1 MNAEAFWNT
10 GVRKSEIRP
19 VALPPRGPAEVTV
32 RSLYSAISRG
42 TESLVF
48 NGTVPVSEYQRM
60 RAPFQEG
67 DFPFPVKYGYINVGV
82 VEEGPEALL
91 GQSVFCLYPHQ
102 TRFNVPADAVTPIP
116 AQIPATRA
124 VLCANLETA
133 INALWD
139 AQPNIGD
146 RITVVG
152 GGVVGCLVAW
162 LAARIPGCEVE
173 LVDINA
179 RRRSIAD
186 RLGADFRL
194 PKDAS
199 NERDLVIHASASE
212 QGLRTAL
219 ELAGFEATVLE
230 LSWYGD
236 KAVSV
241 PLGQAFHSRRLQ
253 LRSSQVGQIAPA
265 QRSRWDYR
273 RRLALAMKLLE
284 DETLD
289 CLISGES
296 DFVTLPETLARLTLD
311 GNDVLCHRIR
321 YHQMKSTNG
330 TSRV

>member
-1 MNAEAFWNT
+1 M
-10 GVRKSEIRP
+10 
-19 VALPPRGPAEVTV
+19 
-32 RSLYSAISRG
+32 
-42 TESLVF
+42 
-48 NGTVPVSEYQRM
+48 
-60 RAPFQEG
+60 
-67 DFPFPVKYGYINVGV
+67 
-82 VEEGPEALL
+82 L

-116 AQIPATRA
+116 VQIPAKRA

-139 AQPNIGD
+139 AQSNIGD

-162 LAARIPGCEVE
+162 LAAKIPGCEVE

-253 LRSSQVGQIAPA
+253 LRSSQVGRIAPA

-296 DFVTLPETLARLTLD
+296 DFSDSA
-311 GNDVLCHRIR
+311 
-321 YHQMKSTNG
+321 
-330 TSRV
+330 

>member
-1 MNAEAFWNT
+1 MNAAAFWNT
-10 GVRKSEIRP
+10 GVREAEIRP
-19 VALPPRGPAEVTV
+19 VVLAARGPAEVTV

-48 NGTVPVSEYQRM
+48 NGTVPSSEYQRM

-82 VEEGPEALL
+82 VEQGPAPLL
-91 GQSVFCLYPHQ
+91 GQSVFCLFPHQ

-116 AQIPATRA
+116 PQIPAARA

-139 AQPNIGD
+139 AQPGIGD

-162 LAARIPGCEVE
+162 LAARMPGCEVE

-179 RRRSIAD
+179 RRRAEAEK
-186 RLGADFRL
+186 LGASFRL
-194 PKDAS
+194 PHEAS
-199 NERDLVIHASASE
+199 DERDLVIHASASE
-212 QGLRTAL
+212 QGLQSAL
-219 ELAGFEATVLE
+219 QLAGFEATVLE

-236 KAVSV
+236 KCVSV

-265 QRSRWDYR
+265 QRARWDYR

-296 DFVTLPETLARLTLD
+296 DFQSLPQTLARLSRVGED
-311 GNDVLCHRIR
+311 ALCHRIR
-321 YHQMKSTNG
+321 YDQT
-330 TSRV
+330 

>member
-1 MNAEAFWNT
+1 M
-10 GVRKSEIRP
+10 
-19 VALPPRGPAEVTV
+19 
-32 RSLYSAISRG
+32 
-42 TESLVF
+42 F
-48 NGTVPVSEYQRM
+48 NGTVPASEYLRM

-82 VEEGPEALL
+82 VEAGPEHLL
-91 GQSVFCLYPHQ
+91 GQCVFCLYPHQ
-102 TRFNVPADAVTPIP
+102 TRYSVPADAVTPIP
-116 AQIPATRA
+116 AQIPASRA

-146 RITVVG
+146 RISVVG

-162 LAARIPGCEVE
+162 LAAKIPGCEVE
-173 LVDINA
+173 LVDINSG
-179 RRRSIAD
+179 RDELAD
-186 RLGADFRL
+186 RLGAHFKL
-194 PKDAS
+194 PTDAS
-199 NERDLVIHASASE
+199 DERDLVIHASATE
-212 QGLRTAL
+212 QGLQTAL
-219 ELAGFEATVLE
+219 KLAGFEATVLE

-236 KAVSV
+236 TAVSV

-284 DETLD
+284 DETLE

-296 DFVTLPETLARLTLD
+296 DFQNLPETMARLTSA
-311 GNDVLCHRIR
+311 GKNVLCHRIR
-321 YHQMKSTNG
+321 YHPS
-330 TSRV
+330 

>member
-10 GVRKSEIRP
+10 GVREGEIRS
-19 VALPPRGPAEVTV
+19 VALAPRGPAEVTV

-48 NGTVPVSEYQRM
+48 NGTVPASEFQRM

-67 DFPFPVKYGYINVGV
+67 DFPFPVKYGYNNVGV

-102 TRFNVPADAVTPIP
+102 TRFNVPAEAVTPIP
-116 AQIPATRA
+116 AQVPVERA

-139 AQPNIGD
+139 AQANIGD

-152 GGVVGCLVAW
+152 GGVVGCLVAR
-162 LAARIPGCEVE
+162 LAAKIPGCEVE
-173 LVDINA
+173 LVDINVG
-179 RRRSIAD
+179 RSFVAD

-194 PKDAS
+194 PSDAS
-199 NERDLVIHASASE
+199 RERDLVIHASASE

-230 LSWYGD
+230 LSWFGD

-253 LRSSQVGQIAPA
+253 LRSSQVGHIAPA

-284 DETLD
+284 DESLD
-289 CLISGES
+289 YLINGES
-296 DFVTLPETLARLTLD
+296 DFATLPETLGQLTLD

-321 YHQMKSTNG
+321 YH
-330 TSRV
+330 

>member
-1 MNAEAFWNT
+1 MHAEAFWNT
-10 GVRKSEIRP
+10 GVREGEIRA
-19 VALPPRGPAEVTV
+19 VALPPRGPGEVTV

-48 NGTVPVSEYQRM
+48 NGRVPASEFQRM

-82 VEEGPEALL
+82 IEQGPEPLM
-91 GQSVFCLYPHQ
+91 GQRVFCLFPHQ
-102 TRFNVPADAVTPIP
+102 TRFNVPLDAVTLIP
-116 AQIPATRA
+116 ARLPAERA

-139 AQPNIGD
+139 AQPSIGD
-146 RITVVG
+146 RITIVG
-152 GGVVGCLVAW
+152 GGVVGCLVTW
-162 LAARIPGCEVE
+162 LAARMPGCEVE
-173 LVDINA
+173 LVDINTG
-179 RRRSIAD
+179 RRSVANA
-186 RLGADFRL
+186 LGVVFRH
-194 PKDAS
+194 PHEAS
-199 NERDLVIHASASE
+199 DERDLVIHASASE
-212 QGLRTAL
+212 QGLQRAL

-265 QRSRWDYR
+265 QRSRWDYG
-273 RRLALAMKLLE
+273 RRLALAMTLLE

-296 DFVTLPETLARLTLD
+296 DFIDLPETLALLTRE
-311 GNDVLCHRIR
+311 GNDALCHRIR
-321 YHQMKSTNG
+321 YPKT
-330 TSRV
+330 

>member
-1 MNAEAFWNT
+1 
-10 GVRKSEIRP
+10 
-19 VALPPRGPAEVTV
+19 
-32 RSLYSAISRG
+32 
-42 TESLVF
+42 
-48 NGTVPVSEYQRM
+48 M

-67 DFPFPVKYGYINVGV
+67 DFPFPVKYGYNNVGV

-91 GQSVFCLYPHQ
+91 GQPVFCLSPHQ

-116 AQIPATRA
+116 AQIPAERA

-162 LAARIPGCEVE
+162 LAVKIPGCEVE

-186 RLGADFRL
+186 RLGADFRF
-194 PKDAS
+194 PTDAS

-296 DFVTLPETLARLTLD
+296 EFVTLPETLAQLTLD

-321 YHQMKSTNG
+321 YH
-330 TSRV
+330 